1 MKRFS
6 DFTKLIPSPQRGE
19 GAFAGGAVQMRVRG
33 KKAAF
38 TLAEV
43 ENNSSPNQGRQGGVN
58 DVSDTLNDCLPTPI
72 LPNQGGSRDKF
83 PRPLRERV
91 RERGQ
96 KCAFTLAEVLI
107 TLGIIGVVA
116 AVTMPILIQNINER
130 VNSEREA
137 NIAQKI
143 TQAMEQMRAHGLLN
157 TTYNDTDAFVDE
169 LQNYL
174 RIAKRCDSSH
184 IAECWPTS
192 TVIDTNGEEYD
203 VSKAKT
209 GKDLQIKKSVNGEA
223 KTSDTNNVG
232 IVLADGGAIILNY
245 FNPNSTSYDVGSRV
259 TASKKSLTVGGG
271 KTKEFAYTT
280 DVTSIIDY
288 VVDVNGKSGPNSQQ
302 ADKKNDIRS
311 FNVAKFG
318 TGCSGTKLSDGTC
331 VKQITKYEPV
341 TDASKSTFVSTY
353 CPNYSWGCTD
363 YWLGAIDACEA
374 IGMELPDKDKLL
386 ALYGKKGQ
394 DGIPS
399 DGYFWSSSENTTGYA
414 WYVNFDLGYSGD
426 DYKDSQGYGVLCVGK

>member
-1 MKRFS
+1 MNK
-6 DFTKLIPSPQRGE
+6 G
-19 GAFAGGAVQMRVRG
+19 
-33 KKAAF
+33 
-38 TLAEV
+38 
-43 ENNSSPNQGRQGGVN
+43 
-58 DVSDTLNDCLPTPI
+58 
-72 LPNQGGSRDKF
+72 
-83 PRPLRERV
+83 
-91 RERGQ
+91 
-96 KCAFTLAEVLI
+96 FTLAEVLI

-116 AVTMPILIQNINER
+116 AITMPILIQNVNER

-174 RIAKRCDSSH
+174 KIAKRCDSSH
-184 IAECWPTS
+184 IAECWPTAK
-192 TVIDTNGEEYD
+192 VIDTNGEEYD
-203 VSKAKT
+203 VSNAKK

-223 KTSDTNNVG
+223 KTSDTDNVG
-232 IVLADGGAIILNY
+232 LVLADGGAIILNY

-271 KTKEFAYTT
+271 KTKEFPYTT

-311 FNVAKFG
+311 FNIAAFG

-331 VKQITKYEPV
+331 VKQITEYEP
-341 TDASKSTFVSTY
+341 ATY
-353 CPNYSWGCTD
+353 PTPCSENYSWCVNKD
-363 YWLGAIDACEA
+363 YWQGAIDACDA
-374 IGMELPDKDKLL
+374 IDMKLPDKDKLL
-386 ALYGKKGQ
+386 ELYGKKGQ
-394 DGIPS
+394 DGIPTT
-399 DGYFWSSSENTTGYA
+399 GVFWSSSESNAHHA
-414 WYVNFDLGYSGD
+414 WFVRFGD
-426 DYKDSQGYGVLCVGK
+426 GGSSDDFKKTQDGVLCVGK